1 MKPNVAI
8 PYIEPDQAHPVARQ
22 FYERAESQF
31 DMLPNLFKLFGHVPD
46 IGAAYTDV
54 MMNILKDGELD
65 WATKE
70 LMILK
75 ASHRNE
81 CRYCVTQH
89 ERISKNLGISDE
101 KIADIGG
108 ARYKNSPHFT
118 EAEKGLLDLTVYIGI
133 NAHHIPDDLW
143 ETLRKHFTDAQI
155 VEAAFTIV
163 TYIAMS
169 KFGSALGIGLE
180 DALADTDP
188 ILQISPSP

>member
-1 MKPNVAI
+1 MAI
-8 PYIEPDQAHPVARQ
+8 PYVEPDQAHPVARQ
-22 FYERAESQF
+22 FYKRAESQF
-31 DMLPNLFKLFGHVPD
+31 DMLPNLFKLFGHVPN

-54 MMNILKDGELD
+54 VMNILKDGELD

-81 CRYCVTQH
+81 CRYCLTQH
-89 ERISKNLGISDE
+89 ERVGKSLGISDE

-108 ARYKNSPHFT
+108 SRYKSSPHFT
-118 EAEKGLLDLTVYIGI
+118 ESERALLDLTVYIGI
-133 NAHHIPDDLW
+133 NAHHIPDELW
-143 ETLRKHFTDAQI
+143 DTLRKHFTDAQI

-169 KFGSALGIGLE
+169 KFGSALGVELE
-180 DALADTDP
+180 AVFSNTDP
-188 ILQISPSP
+188 ILKVAPDP